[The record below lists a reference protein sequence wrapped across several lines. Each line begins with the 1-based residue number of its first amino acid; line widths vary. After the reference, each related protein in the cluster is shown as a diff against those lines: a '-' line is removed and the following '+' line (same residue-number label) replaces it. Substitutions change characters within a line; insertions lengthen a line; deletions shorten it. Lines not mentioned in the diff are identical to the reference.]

1 MASAEHTRF
10 LQYCIQYTSIA
21 LIFYD
26 YSLTWTR
33 EVKYF
38 WTKKFTFSTALYIA
52 CRYSMVSNILYLIAL
67 AGKLPKSLRSVN
79 VVNGYQI
86 CCALSV
92 LGRAAVVCVL
102 GARTYAI
109 YNMNKYI
116 LVVLGS
122 LGATIIIM
130 DSIHVRWVVCVG
142 APGPGDKISEPF
154 GFSVAFALLVVVYEV
169 LASMLT
175 LYRGWQALCIRVD
188 LKDGR
193 NKLEYLVVKE
203 GVLYF
208 SFVSMFTLSA
218 LVMLNVAQNGSFI
231 QRLLNALTLP
241 ISGMMT
247 ARFLLHLRE
256 WQHKAA
262 YMSEVGPDEPLEF
275 RQPTAESDTGNTN
288 VYGSVVDEFGTCP
301 IREARR
307 YRKNIPYEDV

>member
-33 EVKYF
+33 EVKFF

-67 AGKLPKSLRSVN
+67 AGKLPKSLRS
-79 VVNGYQI
+79 
-86 CCALSV
+86 ALP
-92 LGRAAVVCVL
+92 GVL

-188 LKDGR
+188 LKDGK